1 MSNKDLLENISNKH
15 VEYER
20 NLYGNYYDG
29 IDLGIINED
38 KNQFNPNNIPGFKQ
52 TVKYT
57 PKYSNADIDKRKKKS
72 KRKINTFFSNL
83 SRFGMNYDED
93 VIANMRALPADKS
106 MLPKEEQISNQSLF
120 DQILSAW
127 KVKDNKDKNFF
138 EKDYSQKRE
147 TLRGLSLQP
156 ELEDI
161 VDTMAN
167 ESIVYDSNYVYFAEP
182 FIDDN
187 DLIDFKKESV
197 ESIRNSVNNSFKRFY
212 RMLEWRTR
220 AWDDFKRFLVEGIL
234 SWEIVYDS
242 LETPTKIIGLVPI
255 DPVTL
260 TKTFENNKW
269 YWVQFKGIQGRE
281 RKLLDAQVIYIQFQ
295 DTKSACRISYLE
307 RLIRPYNLY
316 RIIEQAQIIWTVTNA
331 SYKTKFTIPVK
342 GMNKATGSQTLNAA
356 MQRYREDI
364 KFVSDTGELSI
375 NGRSQMTF
383 NKEYWMPE
391 SESGTPE
398 IEHLGGDGPELMDS
412 DYLKFFKNQLYKMSK
427 IPLNR
432 FDQESGEAWFGTD
445 AASYARTEIDFA
457 RYVGRLRNIFAQIIL
472 KPIQLQLCLDIPE
485 LQDNQPFLTAI
496 QLHYKSYNLFE
507 ELMEIE
513 LMTKRVE
520 HIQNM
525 KDSMVDMD
533 KEGNEIKY
541 FSSKFLVQKYLKL
554 SDADIKLNEKFKQE
568 EIEEMNLAG
577 GDGEEGGEG
586 GEEDNW

>member
-1 MSNKDLLENISNKH
+1 MSNKELLETISDKR
-15 VEYER
+15 VEYEK
-20 NLYGNYYDG
+20 NLYGNFYEA
-29 IDLGIINED
+29 IDHGLINED

-57 PKYSNADIDKRKKKS
+57 PKYSKADIDKREKKS

-161 VDTMAN
+161 VDTMTN

-281 RKLLDAQVIYIQFQ
+281 RKLLDAQVVYIQFQ

-375 NGRSQMTF
+375 NGSAQMTF

-412 DYLKFFKNQLYKMSK
+412 DYLKFFKNQLYKISK

-445 AASYARTEIDFA
+445 ASSYARTEIDFA

-525 KDSMVDMD
+525 KDSMIDMD

-554 SDADIKLNEKFKQE
+554 SDADIKLNEKFKQD
-568 EIEEMNLAG
+568 EIEELNLAG
-577 GDGEEGGEG
+577 GEDS

>member
-1 MSNKDLLENISNKH
+1 MSNKELLETISDKR
-15 VEYER
+15 VEYEK
-20 NLYGNYYDG
+20 NLYGNFYEA
-29 IDLGIINED
+29 IDHGLVNED

-57 PKYSNADIDKRKKKS
+57 PKYSKADIDKKEKKS

-281 RKLLDAQVIYIQFQ
+281 RKLLDAQVVYIQFQ

-375 NGRSQMTF
+375 NGRAQMTF

-412 DYLKFFKNQLYKMSK
+412 DYLKFFKNQLYKISK

-445 AASYARTEIDFA
+445 ASSYARTEIDFA

-525 KDSMVDMD
+525 KDSMIDMD

-554 SDADIKLNEKFKQE
+554 SDADIKLNEKFKQD
-568 EIEEMNLAG
+568 EIEELNLAG
-577 GDGEEGGEG
+577 GEGEEEG